1 MQTNAYDTALYEGL
15 IFVIF
20 TLLYAYFQINS
31 ICLRCDSL
39 YSPKGI
45 HMKKLTSILVLL
57 LLVVLPFSVA
67 SAQLDEDEN
76 VFVFHDGTEFE
87 IPEDWEVINTTDDW
101 NINIS
106 DGTTIIYFVQYF
118 PEELEALDISEA
130 ADLMGPQLEV
140 DFPDHDFD
148 DDEIEEVE
156 IADLE
161 GVRYEFTYENQDDVE
176 QQVVMYIV
184 IDDNDYGWVIGILPV
199 EDEELD
205 DEDEATEIAFSVF
218 GEADQD
224 DDDRG
229 GDGEDITE
237 FEFNDGSVFEV
248 PEDWTV
254 TSTTEDYYIELNS
267 EELGLFIFQYY
278 PETLE
283 EGRVDDLFELIEFY
297 YSGYEFAEDVEF
309 DEDDVE
315 EIEIAD
321 LDAVQYA
328 FDYPGD
334 SGDFEIVL
342 VATLLDNDYAFVA
355 GVFPLEGERLRGED
369 DALEIFEAFLED
381 NQ

>member
-1 MQTNAYDTALYEGL
+1 
-15 IFVIF
+15 
-20 TLLYAYFQINS
+20 
-31 ICLRCDSL
+31 
-39 YSPKGI
+39 
-45 HMKKLTSILVLL
+45 MKKLTSILVLL